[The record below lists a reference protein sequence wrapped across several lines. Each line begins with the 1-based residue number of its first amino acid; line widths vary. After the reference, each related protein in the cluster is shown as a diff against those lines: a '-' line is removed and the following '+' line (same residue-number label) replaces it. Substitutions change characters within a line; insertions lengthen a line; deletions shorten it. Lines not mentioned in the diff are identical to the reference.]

1 VRDVSQGG
9 GSELRRGSGQI
20 WFEFLAAELPTVLSG
35 WDANSQS
42 D

>member
-1 VRDVSQGG
+1 
-9 GSELRRGSGQI
+9 LRRGSGQI
-20 WFEFLAAELPTVLSG
+20 WFEFLAPSLPIVFSG